1 MKETSRK
8 RIILSLRWAVIIAT
22 SYLVLFGKG
31 WTMGSDWAHLFILV
45 YIFSNLLLS
54 FAPKAWFSNVK
65 FFYAL
70 ILVDTVIVSLGMYLS
85 ERAAADFYLVFFL
98 IIIFA
103 SMSRNYKLVIV
114 ISGVTALVYGFLL
127 YTWGL
132 LGSEQGITYS
142 LRIPFIFVIAA
153 FYGYIVQ
160 TFAKEKQKQLAIS
173 EDKYKGLFENAKE
186 GIIILRNPQFRVANV
201 NREVEKLTGYPKGEL
216 LQKDFAELFGTL
228 EKEKVLAFIEE
239 VRKTGEGRTDV
250 LPLIQKDGMSFDVD
264 LSIKR
269 IDLED
274 ESFYQVIFRDLTEQR
289 RLEKKIRESKRNLEA
304 IFDGIQ
310 DQLSV
315 QTPEYEI
322 LRVNRAVIEK
332 NRSRYQE
339 LIGKRCYQAYYQRSG
354 PCEKCPVTVT
364 LQTKQLASSVMRIP
378 DEGITLRILSYPILD
393 EKGNIFSVIEHVQ
406 DITEEQRLQEQLIQ
420 SEKLAGIGILASGV
434 GHEINNPLSGIIG
447 MAEAALEEEDASTMR
462 SYLTD
467 IVNCSQRIS
476 EIVKGLRSYCRSAK
490 QDELSPVDM
499 NEVLE
504 ESLKMVL
511 LATKTRPV
519 EVVKKFQSLEK
530 VKANLGEIQQIFT
543 NLITNAFQA
552 MNGREGVLTLTSRSL
567 KDMVEVEVGDNGIG
581 IPQKHLAKIF
591 DPFFTTKK
599 IGEGT
604 GLGLNIVY
612 RIVTKYGGTIEVES
626 KEGEGTAFRLR
637 FPTRR
642 EDA

>member
-1 MKETSRK
+1 
-8 RIILSLRWAVIIAT
+8 
-22 SYLVLFGKG
+22 
-31 WTMGSDWAHLFILV
+31 
-45 YIFSNLLLS
+45 
-54 FAPKAWFSNVK
+54 
-65 FFYAL
+65 
-70 ILVDTVIVSLGMYLS
+70 
-85 ERAAADFYLVFFL
+85 
-98 IIIFA
+98 
-103 SMSRNYKLVIV
+103 
-114 ISGVTALVYGFLL
+114 
-127 YTWGL
+127 
-132 LGSEQGITYS
+132 

-201 NREVEKLTGYPKGEL
+201 NREVEKLTGYPKAEL
-216 LQKDFAELFGTL
+216 LQKDFAELFGTM

-250 LPLIQKDGMSFDVD
+250 LPLIQKDGMSLDVD

-289 RLEKKIRESKRNLEA
+289 WLERKIRESKRNLEA

-332 NRSRYQE
+332 SCSRYQE
-339 LIGKRCYQAYYQRSG
+339 LIGRKCYEAYYQRSE
-354 PCEKCPVTVT
+354 PCEKCPVALT
-364 LQTKQLASSVMRIP
+364 LQTKQLASSVKRIP

-406 DITEEQRLQEQLIQ
+406 DITDEQRLQEQLIQ

-447 MAEAALEEEDASTMR
+447 MAEAALEEEDTSTVR

-476 EIVKGLRSYCRSAK
+476 EIVKGLRSYCRTAK
-490 QDELSPVDM
+490 QEELSPVDM

-504 ESLKMVL
+504 DSLKMVL

-530 VKANLGEIQQIFT
+530 VKTNLGEIQQIFT

-552 MNGREGVLTLTSRSL
+552 MNGREGVLTLTTRSL
-567 KDMVEVEVGDNGIG
+567 KDVVEVEVGDNGIG

-642 EDA
+642 EEA